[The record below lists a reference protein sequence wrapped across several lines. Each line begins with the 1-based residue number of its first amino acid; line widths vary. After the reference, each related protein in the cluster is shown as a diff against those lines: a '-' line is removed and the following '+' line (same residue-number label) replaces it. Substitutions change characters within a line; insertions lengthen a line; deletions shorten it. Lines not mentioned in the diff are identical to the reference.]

1 MFYDVLW
8 KQTSR
13 VLLLYCIHC
22 AQITTL
28 NFAQLQMLVLSKKNK
43 LVVVCFL
50 FLLDRALDVHDV
62 RVDQLVGLQRVLR
75 DGDEVSRAICQT
87 VSRGRLTLPA
97 QH

>member
-1 MFYDVLW
+1 MEADFQSVTFIL
-8 KQTSR
+8 
-13 VLLLYCIHC
+13 H
-22 AQITTL
+22 TL
-28 NFAQLQMLVLSKKNK
+28 RTNYKCRCLLSKKNE

-87 VSRGRLTLPA
+87 VSRGRLALPA
-97 QH
+97 QHRGDGEVCCQR